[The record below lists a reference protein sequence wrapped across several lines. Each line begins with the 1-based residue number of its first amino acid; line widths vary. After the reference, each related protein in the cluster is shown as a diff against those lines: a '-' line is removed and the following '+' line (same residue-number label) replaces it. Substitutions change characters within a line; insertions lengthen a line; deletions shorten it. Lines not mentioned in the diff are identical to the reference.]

1 MNEVCDI
8 SMIDHDV
15 GIAEGGGPS
24 LFRNT
29 HGITPWVTRISSGF
43 RDSGVAEPEVPSRA
57 SVLSARNLLPLT
69 YPASHKGE
77 RKIILWNIHYA
88 TDTPSW
94 LAPLVFS

>member
-1 MNEVCDI
+1 
-8 SMIDHDV
+8 MIDHDV
-15 GIAEGGGPS
+15 GIAEGGGSQPFS
-24 LFRNT
+24 EYSWNNT
-29 HGITPWVTRISSGF
+29 VGNRISSGF